1 MVFLKPLPSVTSIL
15 STAQTEKTR
24 QKLATWNLL
33 NPGLPT
39 KQPKEERGF
48 TVVQKTT
55 LKGLRVVPPEKY
67 KPYWDGVPELLDNLL
82 KGDECCGQKN
92 HSTNPSGVSMLETT
106 ESEEFTTTIQ

>member
-1 MVFLKPLPSVTSIL
+1 MSQTRVTLNGLRHYVCNGVPKPLPSVTSIL

-33 NPGLPT
+33 NPGVAD
-39 KQPKEERGF
+39 QAAERG
-48 TVVQKTT
+48 TWIHGSAENY

-82 KGDECCGQKN
+82 RRTSAVVRK
-92 HSTNPSGVSMLETT
+92 
-106 ESEEFTTTIQ
+106 TIQPTQVE